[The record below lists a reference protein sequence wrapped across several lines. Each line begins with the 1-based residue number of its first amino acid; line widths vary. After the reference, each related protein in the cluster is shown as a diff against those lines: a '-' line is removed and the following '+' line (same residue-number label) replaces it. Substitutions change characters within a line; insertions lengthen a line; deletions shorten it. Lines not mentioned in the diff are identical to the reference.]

1 MFAIAYHVSFGARMN
16 AMIRTISAI
25 FHQGICSPYRDTF
38 ANSCEAGVQYVSC
51 SVRIVREM
59 LDCEYCGPGG
69 VRQLLENI
77 VAGMRESLTGILSGF
92 PHQGLDGLSHLLPH
106 FSVSV
111 PVLG

>member
-1 MFAIAYHVSFGARMN
+1 MFAIAYPVSFGARMN

-77 VAGMRESLTGILSGF
+77 VAGIRESLTGILSVV
-92 PHQGLDGLSHLLPH
+92 PHKRFYAPASPPPH
-106 FSVSV
+106 F
-111 PVLG
+111 